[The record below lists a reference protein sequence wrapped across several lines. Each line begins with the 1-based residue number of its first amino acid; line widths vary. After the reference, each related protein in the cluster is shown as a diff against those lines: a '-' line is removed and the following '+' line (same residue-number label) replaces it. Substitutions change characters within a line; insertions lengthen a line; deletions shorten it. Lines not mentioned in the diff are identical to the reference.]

1 MPIWGLNDTNS
12 AAPDEKKRARVSGRK
27 PSVYTASGT
36 WSRGAVKVYL
46 QQAGEKRCI
55 GRADVPDDAPLLISV
70 PLFGGS
76 SIIREHFEI
85 GTVTHLPA
93 GGGTL
98 IVERA
103 VVLAPGQLPELL
115 PGWQPLAS

>member
-1 MPIWGLNDTNS
+1 L
-12 AAPDEKKRARVSGRK
+12 
-27 PSVYTASGT
+27 
-36 WSRGAVKVYL
+36 KVYL
-46 QQAGEKRCI
+46 NEAGEKRLI

-76 SIIREHFEI
+76 SIVREHFEI
-85 GTVTHLPA
+85 GTVTHVPA
-93 GGGTL
+93 GGGPP

-103 VVLAPGQLPELL
+103 VVLARGQLPELL